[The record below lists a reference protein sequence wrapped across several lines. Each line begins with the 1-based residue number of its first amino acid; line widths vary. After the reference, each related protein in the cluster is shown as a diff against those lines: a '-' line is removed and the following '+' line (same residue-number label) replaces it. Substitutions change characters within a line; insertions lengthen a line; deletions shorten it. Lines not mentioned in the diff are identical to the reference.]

1 MKRFDVFVNPQE
13 RFRKEFPFVVIVQS
27 DLLDEFGTRA
37 VVPLAR
43 SRNAPSQINPI
54 IEFDGE
60 SFVFCAQLIAAIPAQ
75 SLTKLRGNLSFA
87 HSVVFRALDFLFAGF

>member
-1 MKRFDVFVNPQE
+1 MKRFDVFINPQE

-43 SRNAPSQINPI
+43 SPHAPNQINPI
-54 IEFDGE
+54 IEFEGE
-60 SFVFCAQLIAAIPAQ
+60 KLVFCAQLIAAIPTQ
-75 SLTKLRGNLSFA
+75 SLGKHCGNLSSA
-87 HSVVFRALDFLFAGF
+87 HSPILHALDFLFSGF

>member
-43 SRNAPSQINPI
+43 SRHAPGQINPM
-54 IEFDGE
+54 IEFEGE
-60 SFVFCAQLIAAIPAQ
+60 EFVFCAQLIAAIPTH
-75 SLTKLRGNLSFA
+75 SMTKLRGNVSYA

>member
-1 MKRFDVFVNPQE
+1 LKRFDVFTNPQE
-13 RFRKEFPFVVIVQS
+13 RFRNEFPYVVIVQS

-43 SRNAPSQINPI
+43 SRYAPSHINPI

-60 SFVFCAQLIAAIPAQ
+60 SYVFCAQLIAAIPVQ
-75 SLTKLRGNLSFA
+75 SLTKLRGNVSFA
-87 HSVVFRALDFLFAGF
+87 HSTVFRALDFLFAGF